1 MTKDFNYNHLVR
13 PFGPPIG
20 LYDIPE
26 ELCTQINSLVDS
38 ESTELIPNGE
48 NLAGQIEGEFRISSA
63 ACKRM
68 GLGDY
73 LLKTV
78 SRYIEQSIEKNNFVH
93 IDRRLGQQAIC
104 T

>member
-38 ESTELIPNGE
+38 ESTEL
-48 NLAGQIEGEFRISSA
+48 FRTA
-63 ACKRM
+63 
-68 GLGDY
+68 
-73 LLKTV
+73 KT
-78 SRYIEQSIEKNNFVH
+78 
-93 IDRRLGQQAIC
+93 
-104 T
+104 